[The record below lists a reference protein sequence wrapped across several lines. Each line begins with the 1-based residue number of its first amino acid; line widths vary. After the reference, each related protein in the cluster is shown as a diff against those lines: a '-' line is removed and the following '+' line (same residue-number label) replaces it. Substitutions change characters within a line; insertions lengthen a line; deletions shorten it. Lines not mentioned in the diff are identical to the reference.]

1 MLGVAQDVQGEVT
14 VRPVVEQRG
23 VTFPVLLDR
32 ESQLGRLLGFR
43 IVPSGFFV
51 DGAGVLRY
59 RHTTD
64 FDVADAR
71 VRQNL
76 ERFLAGKTVE
86 PVDDEERM
94 EPGALELFA
103 RGVAMFAQDRRDEA
117 VATWREALRVDPENF
132 VIRSQIWAVE
142 HPEHFYPVVDRAWQE
157 QQLLKEG
164 YDGPLP

>member
-1 MLGVAQDVQGEVT
+1 MLGVAQDVQGEET
-14 VRPVVEQRG
+14 VRPVVEQHG

-32 ESQLGRLLGFR
+32 ESQLGRLLGFG

-59 RHTTD
+59 RHTAD

-76 ERFLAGKTVE
+76 ERFLAGEPVE
-86 PVDDEERM
+86 PVDDERRM
-94 EPGALELFA
+94 VPGALELFA
-103 RGVAMFAQDRRDEA
+103 RGAAMFAQHRRDEA
-117 VATWREALRVDPENF
+117 LATWREALRIDPENF
-132 VIRSQIWAVE
+132 VIRSQIWSVE

>member
-1 MLGVAQDVQGEVT
+1 MLGVAEDVHGETT
-14 VRPVVEQRG
+14 VGPVVQERG
-23 VTFPVLLDR
+23 VTFPVLVDR
-32 ESQLGRLLGFR
+32 DSLFGRLLGFR

-59 RHTTD
+59 RHTSD
-64 FDVADAR
+64 FELADAR
-71 VRQNL
+71 VRQNVD
-76 ERFLAGKTVE
+76 RFLAGDPVE
-86 PVDDEERM
+86 PVDDDQRM
-94 EPGALELFA
+94 VPGALELFA
-103 RGVAMFAQDRRDEA
+103 EGVAMFAADRRSDA
-117 VATWREALRVDPENF
+117 VATWRRALQVDPDNF

>member
-14 VRPVVEQRG
+14 VRPVVRASD

-32 ESQLGRLLGFR
+32 ESRLARLLGFR

-51 DGAGVLRY
+51 DGAGVVRY

-76 ERFLAGKTVE
+76 ESFLAGKPVE
-86 PVDDEERM
+86 PVDDEQRM
-94 EPGALELFA
+94 VPGALELFA
-103 RGVAMFAQDRRDEA
+103 HGVAIFAQGRRDEA
-117 VATWREALRVDPENF
+117 LATWREALRIDEDNF
-132 VIRSQIWAVE
+132 VIRSQIWAIE

>member
-1 MLGVAQDVQGEVT
+1 MLGVAQDVQGEVA
-14 VRPVVEQRG
+14 VRPVVEERG

-32 ESQLGRLLGFR
+32 ESQLGRLLGFH

-51 DGAGVLRY
+51 DSSGVLRY

-64 FDVADAR
+64 FDLGDAR

-76 ERFLAGKTVE
+76 QRFLAGEPVE

-94 EPGALELFA
+94 VPGALELFA
-103 RGVAMFAQDRRDEA
+103 RGVAMFAGDRRDEA
-117 VATWREALRVDPENF
+117 LATWREALRVDPENF